1 LAALTGACQRSHDGD
16 HVTALSCY
24 RRTATGVS
32 LSIRATP
39 KARRAGIEGLRDG
52 ADGPLLAIAVNAP
65 PEDGKAN
72 AAVIDVLAKA
82 LGLPK
87 SAITLAQGAKSRQK
101 TLHITGSADVLAA
114 ALDALIG
121 DSHG

>member
-1 LAALTGACQRSHDGD
+1 LAALKR
-16 HVTALSCY
+16 VY
-24 RRTATGVS
+24 RRTTDGIS
-32 LSIRATP
+32 LSLRVTP
-39 KARRAGIEGLRDG
+39 KARRNAIEGLRDG
-52 ADGPLLAIAVNAP
+52 ADGPLLAVAVNAP

-72 AAVIDVLAKA
+72 AAVIDLIAKA

-87 SAITLAQGAKSRQK
+87 SAVTLAQGGKSRQK
-101 TLHITGSADVLAA
+101 TLQISGPADALAA

>member
-1 LAALTGACQRSHDGD
+1 M
-16 HVTALSCY
+16 
-24 RRTATGVS
+24 S

-72 AAVIDVLAKA
+72 AAVIDILAKA